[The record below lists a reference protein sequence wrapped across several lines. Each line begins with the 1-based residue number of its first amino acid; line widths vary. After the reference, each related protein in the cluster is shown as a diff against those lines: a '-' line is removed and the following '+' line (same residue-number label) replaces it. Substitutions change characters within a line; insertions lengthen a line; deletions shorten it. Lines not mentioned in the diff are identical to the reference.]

1 MSDFFSSEKFVRF
14 TEKTIYK
21 LLGGFA
27 DSLNDG
33 PSFINASDYDSE
45 FFFKGN
51 KKFRK
56 TVSKNAKAKVKELYN
71 WNKIAQDTHFTYQKA
86 ICQTMAEKQ
95 ANQIAQEK
103 AKKTKST
110 DTEVTNL
117 LAFKKKHA
125 YA

>member
-45 FFFKGN
+45 FFFEGN

-56 TVSKNAKAKVKELYN
+56 TVSKNAK
-71 WNKIAQDTHFTYQKA
+71 WNGWKPTPWPSAWWA
-86 ICQTMAEKQ
+86 P
-95 ANQIAQEK
+95 
-103 AKKTKST
+103 
-110 DTEVTNL
+110 
-117 LAFKKKHA
+117 
-125 YA
+125 